1 MKLRSQIIKLRQ
13 MLSLVA
19 EHFPNLPAGKCFT
32 DTNDKVKAESKKAL
46 NLHLRHIL
54 HYIQK
59 STYYSYST
67 VLQEIRKKNKK
78 VYIWLKYSSL
88 HWLFLCQFNN
98 SVHDSCIFW
107 KLCQIYNKSV
117 YYKGLIVQP
126 IRHFILKKCHRFGRS
141 FKCIYIYIYIY
152 YRYSILR
159 KLSDIKTN

>member
-1 MKLRSQIIKLRQ
+1 MVQFKHTLFYSLMKLRSQIIKLRQ

-78 VYIWLKYSSL
+78 SIFGLNLAVCIDYSYA
-88 HWLFLCQFNN
+88 N
-98 SVHDSCIFW
+98 
-107 KLCQIYNKSV
+107 
-117 YYKGLIVQP
+117 LI
-126 IRHFILKKCHRFGRS
+126 IRYMTHVFFES
-141 FKCIYIYIYIY
+141 FV
-152 YRYSILR
+152 RYTTSPCT
-159 KLSDIKTN
+159 IKA